1 MKWLMIFSDDN
12 KHVYYLP
19 RTDEF
24 KLTTDSE
31 LTQLYSKEVGMQL
44 RYERTD
50 SKPLNSTGVTCRI
63 NPADGVALWVEVP
76 MLPQD
81 LFSMVVSYMYA
92 KVCSKRESLL
102 RRCFIIKS
110 QSGEEFIFESP
121 SEYGFQTHLDNIK
134 RIIDQPHH
142 TETRKNITFATYE
155 SPGRDIYS
163 ITDGKNCYVINV
175 PEGRLDINQQY
186 EILAEYMAML
196 GQEAM
201 ITINPDKLLKK
212 GKYVLRV
219 SSTGSEINMPDSY
232 DIPVPFDPSDD
243 TGHTTVYAQ
252 EFCLQM
258 VEVFELHMNGDVS
271 GKYTLISELQLYAE
285 KHHI

>member
-1 MKWLMIFSDDN
+1 MKWLMIYSDDN

-19 RTDEF
+19 RTEDFEPN
-24 KLTTDSE
+24 TDHE
-31 LTQLYSKEVGMQL
+31 LTMLYCKEVGDNL
-44 RYERTD
+44 RYEITD
-50 SKPLNSTGVTCRI
+50 SKPLKSTGVTCRI
-63 NPADGVALWVEVP
+63 NPAEGVALWVEVP

-102 RRCFIIKS
+102 RRCFIIRNAY
-110 QSGEEFIFESP
+110 GDEFVFEAPADDSLGKHI
-121 SEYGFQTHLDNIK
+121 EIIK
-134 RIIDQPHH
+134 RIIDQPDGF
-142 TETRKNITFATYE
+142 ESRKTIDFATYE

-163 ITDGKNCYVINV
+163 ITDGKNFYVINV
-175 PEGRLDINQQY
+175 PEGSIGIEQNY
-186 EILAEYMAML
+186 KILAEYRAIL

-212 GKYVLRV
+212 GKYALRV
-219 SSTGSEINMPDSY
+219 SSTGSEINPPDSY

-258 VEVFELHMNGDVS
+258 VEAFECHMDGDVS
-271 GKYTLISELQLYAE
+271 GKYTLISEL
-285 KHHI
+285 